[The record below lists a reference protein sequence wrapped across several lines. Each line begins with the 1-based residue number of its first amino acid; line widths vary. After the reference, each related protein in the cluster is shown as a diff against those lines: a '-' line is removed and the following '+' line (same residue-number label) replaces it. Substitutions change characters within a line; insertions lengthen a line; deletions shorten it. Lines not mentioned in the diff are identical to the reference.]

1 MVTVVDKA
9 TALVF
14 TVKVALVAPAGTVT
28 PDGTVAT
35 VASLL
40 DKETSAPPLGAGP
53 LSVTVPVD
61 EVPPVTLVGV
71 RVREARVAAAGPEVF
86 ISTVTVA
93 EP

>member
-14 TVKVALVAPAGTVT
+14 TVKFALVAPAGTVT
-28 PDGTVAT
+28 LDGTVAT
-35 VASLL
+35 VALLL

-61 EVPPVTLVGV
+61 EVPPVTLVGLRLSEVSVAGGGVTVSAAV
-71 RVREARVAAAGPEVF
+71 RVTPL
-86 ISTVTVA
+86 
-93 EP
+93 